1 MTICLPKFLI
11 FIFMKNE
18 IWKSVEGYEGLY
30 QVSSY
35 GRVRSLD
42 RMVINSDGVKRL
54 FKGRIL
60 KPNKVRNGYLKI
72 QLSKSG
78 KVNGALIH
86 RLVAQSFIQ
95 NPDNLPII
103 NHKDENKTDNHVE
116 NLEWCDSKYNTNYGT
131 AIQRSAEKRLNSPK
145 LSKPV
150 LQIDKETNEIVD
162 KYPSAMEAARQ
173 LKIDQGNI
181 SSCCRGELKA
191 YKGFKWQYT

>member
-1 MTICLPKFLI
+1 
-11 FIFMKNE
+11 MKNE